1 MRQGKSGNNGIKGQ
15 PFCSSSVFSTIS
27 DLSCLNGLLSL
38 TLFLQSGSHFK
49 SGTYL
54 MFLLTCK
61 IINNGDLRVWQA
73 DIKEKVRV
81 GGKGSE
87 GVVHNRKVT
96 DV

>member
-1 MRQGKSGNNGIKGQ
+1 
-15 PFCSSSVFSTIS
+15 
-27 DLSCLNGLLSL
+27 
-38 TLFLQSGSHFK
+38 
-49 SGTYL
+49 